1 MNMSET
7 NNQPSTKT
15 AKERF
20 KGWVKMVIGTIGG
33 LLSGAAAMYVTP
45 LVDKVVRPDCQ
56 LQLRKG
62 WLESTIPKSFPS
74 GTGLVGVW
82 RWFPAGTCQPGS

>member
-45 LVDKVVRPDCQ
+45 LVDKVVRPAKPIANFSYEKD
-56 LQLRKG
+56 
-62 WLESTIPKSFPS
+62 
-74 GTGLVGVW
+74 GLKV
-82 RWFPAGTCQPGS
+82 RFQNLSQAG